1 METKSYQ
8 IEHVNLHINS
18 YDDIRKKEKTFIQ
31 NTILMKILDNNRVYD
46 YVVGV
51 GQ

>member
-18 YDDIRKKEKTFIQ
+18 YDDIRKKEKNIYTKY
-31 NTILMKILDNNRVYD
+31 NPDED
-46 YVVGV
+46 P
-51 GQ
+51 